1 MSSKGRNV
9 YILEI
14 PNIDMKKQQLQELG
28 FSEGE
33 AEIYLALLKHGKTNV
48 MQIAKITGRHRTHIY
63 DTIEKLK
70 DKGFVSET
78 IIDNKKFIIASSPE
92 NILDYIREK
101 EETAKSLV
109 KDLKNLEVREKEI
122 KVETFKGLAGF
133 KVVFRD
139 ILKEKKDYVG
149 YGEGARFQKLLPEF
163 FEQFQGQ
170 AETLRI
176 RLRLILK
183 KGISVPKRKELE
195 VRHLDYISPST
206 TFIYGDKILIIIW
219 EPFPTA
225 IRITDKQTA
234 DSYKSYFELMWK
246 IASK

>member
-1 MSSKGRNV
+1 M
-9 YILEI
+9 E
-14 PNIDMKKQQLQELG
+14 KQQLQELG

-70 DKGFVSET
+70 EKGLVSET
-78 IIDNKKFIIASSPE
+78 IIDNKKFLIALSPE
-92 NILDYIREK
+92 NILNYIKEK
-101 EETAKSLV
+101 EETAKKLV
-109 KDLKNLEVREKEI
+109 KDLKNLEAKEKEI
-122 KVETFKGLAGF
+122 EVETFKGLAGL
-133 KVVFRD
+133 KAVFRD

-170 AETLRI
+170 AETLKI
-176 RLRLILK
+176 GLRLILK
-183 KGISVPKRKELE
+183 KGVNVPSRKGLE
-195 VRHLDYISPST
+195 VKHLDYISPST
-206 TFIYGDKILIIIW
+206 TFIYGDKVLIIIW

-225 IRITDKQTA
+225 IKIKDKQTA
-234 DSYKSYFELMWK
+234 DSYRSYFEM
-246 IASK
+246 